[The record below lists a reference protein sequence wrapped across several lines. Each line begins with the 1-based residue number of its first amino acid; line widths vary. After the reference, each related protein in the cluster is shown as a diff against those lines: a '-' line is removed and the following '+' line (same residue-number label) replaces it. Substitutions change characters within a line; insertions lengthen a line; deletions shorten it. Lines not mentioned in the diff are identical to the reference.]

1 MKICL
6 SLFLKLEEPIRYTRK
21 RTLWL
26 VQFVGENTILQK
38 KAITYVKM
46 RKNAIMTAVLIA
58 TEADNFA

>member
-1 MKICL
+1 M
-6 SLFLKLEEPIRYTRK
+6 
-21 RTLWL
+21 
-26 VQFVGENTILQK
+26 LQK